1 MDVSESAVTIKGFYP
16 GSFPEGFCGCYTE
29 ELGGKLYVGFRF
41 SAVFGIFETGD
52 FHVAIPVEG
61 EIDEVILKTGAGETS
76 IWKKEAAAPDDGSS
90 HDTAA
95 TEVPTE
101 VPTEAPTAAAPALTL
116 PILDDIDEN
125 VIPGISGSSLRAV
138 QVAVRLL
145 DWGVNTGLGADE
157 IGEAAAAWL
166 AAKGDDQALCV
177 EKLELVDYAYQELL
191 TDEADDLLDVA
202 GCADIHRF
210 WGSEPVESIEAIM
223 QAAGLRFGP
232 VSGRQPSAMGWMF
245 KNRSEC
251 FSTGAFC
258 NGQVMFVDGEVVASR
273 AIDNDALMRL
283 ADYLEQETD
292 DTFLKVYSLGDD
304 FWGNDA
310 YCVTSNPERVRR
322 AMESGGNAWLKG
334 EEAPCRPVVDGAPV
348 FKANIWSAR
357 SREELA
363 ELRERVAV
371 EVPELSL
378 VFPNNR
384 VRLFDILPD
393 GWDKG
398 CAALELARALGL
410 TPDEVAVFG
419 DSDNDLPMIDAVPN
433 SVAVANANEAVT
445 AAARWH
451 IGAAADDAVAGALHQ
466 IAACAATGEMP
477 PFMRQEGAAD
487 ANFANS

>member
-1 MDVSESAVTIKGFYP
+1 MIKLVLTDMDDT
-16 GSFPEGFCGCYTE
+16 
-29 ELGGKLYVGFRF
+29 L
-41 SAVFGIFETGD
+41 
-52 FHVAIPVEG
+52 IPAG
-61 EIDEVILKTGAGETS
+61 HDGAS
-76 IWKKEAAAPDDGSS
+76 
-90 HDTAA
+90 
-95 TEVPTE
+95 
-101 VPTEAPTAAAPALTL
+101 
-116 PILDDIDEN
+116 
-125 VIPGISGSSLRAV
+125 
-138 QVAVRLL
+138 
-145 DWGVNTGLGADE
+145 
-157 IGEAAAAWL
+157 
-166 AAKGDDQALCV
+166 
-177 EKLELVDYAYQELL
+177 DYAIE
-191 TDEADDLLDVA
+191 
-202 GCADIHRF
+202 GIHAMR
-210 WGSEPVESIEAIM
+210 
-223 QAAGLRFGP
+223 AAGLHFGP

-251 FSTGAFC
+251 YSTGAFC

-310 YCVTSNPERVRR
+310 HCVTSDPERVRR

-334 EEAPCRPVVDGAPV
+334 EEAPCRPVVDDASV

-363 ELRERVAV
+363 ELRERVAA

-384 VRLFDILPD
+384 VRLFDILPA

-477 PFMRQEGAAD
+477 SFMRQMDTAGFGVT
-487 ANFANS
+487 NV

>member
-1 MDVSESAVTIKGFYP
+1 MIKLVLTDMDDT
-16 GSFPEGFCGCYTE
+16 
-29 ELGGKLYVGFRF
+29 L
-41 SAVFGIFETGD
+41 
-52 FHVAIPVEG
+52 IPAG
-61 EIDEVILKTGAGETS
+61 HDGAS
-76 IWKKEAAAPDDGSS
+76 
-90 HDTAA
+90 
-95 TEVPTE
+95 
-101 VPTEAPTAAAPALTL
+101 
-116 PILDDIDEN
+116 
-125 VIPGISGSSLRAV
+125 
-138 QVAVRLL
+138 
-145 DWGVNTGLGADE
+145 
-157 IGEAAAAWL
+157 
-166 AAKGDDQALCV
+166 
-177 EKLELVDYAYQELL
+177 DYAIE
-191 TDEADDLLDVA
+191 
-202 GCADIHRF
+202 GIH
-210 WGSEPVESIEAIM
+210 AM
-223 QAAGLRFGP
+223 QAAGLHFGP

-245 KNRSEC
+245 KNRSGC
-251 FSTGAFC
+251 YSTGAFC

-310 YCVTSNPERVRR
+310 HCVTSDPERVRR

-334 EEAPCRPVVDGAPV
+334 EEAPCRPVVDDASV

-363 ELRERVAV
+363 ELRERVAA

-384 VRLFDILPD
+384 VRLFDILPA

-477 PFMRQEGAAD
+477 SFMRLPGTAD
-487 ANFANS
+487 ANLTNS